1 MDRKWKGFLGGVG
14 IFLAKKGLD
23 KDKWVDISRVSDTI
37 IIIKALARGIIISV
51 ISVYAL
57 QCCLVVSQKDDF
69 YVARKLGEKEIVT
82 RK

>member
-1 MDRKWKGFLGGVG
+1 M
-14 IFLAKKGLD
+14 AKKGLD

-37 IIIKALARGIIISV
+37 IIIIIIKALALGIIISV

-57 QCCLVVSQKDDF
+57 QCCLVDSQKDDF

>member
-1 MDRKWKGFLGGVG
+1 M
-14 IFLAKKGLD
+14 AKKGLD

-37 IIIKALARGIIISV
+37 IIIIIIIKALARRIIISM

-57 QCCLVVSQKDDF
+57 QCCLVDSQKDDF

>member
-1 MDRKWKGFLGGVG
+1 M
-14 IFLAKKGLD
+14 AKKGLD

-37 IIIKALARGIIISV
+37 IIIIIKALALGIIISV

-57 QCCLVVSQKDDF
+57 QCCLVDSQKDDF